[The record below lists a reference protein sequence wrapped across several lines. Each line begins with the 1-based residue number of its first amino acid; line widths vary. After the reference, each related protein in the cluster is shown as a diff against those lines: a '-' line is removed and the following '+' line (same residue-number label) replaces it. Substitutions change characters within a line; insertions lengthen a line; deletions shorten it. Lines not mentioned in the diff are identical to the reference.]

1 MYRASRACL
10 DAFTAADAFCTVAV
24 LNRINVHFAY
34 VGAFAA
40 SDAFILVKRHT
51 NKTYLIEKR
60 INCAERTHSFAEK
73 SVHKEACNYNG
84 CKYYHL

>member
-40 SDAFILVKRHT
+40 SDAFILVKRHM
-51 NKTYLIEKR
+51 NKTYFIKLSEGKGSQP
-60 INCAERTHSFAEK
+60 E
-73 SVHKEACNYNG
+73 EATRE
-84 CKYYHL
+84 

>member
-1 MYRASRACL
+1 MYRAIRACL

-40 SDAFILVKRHT
+40 SDAFFFVI
-51 NKTYLIEKR
+51 
-60 INCAERTHSFAEK
+60 
-73 SVHKEACNYNG
+73 
-84 CKYYHL
+84 

>member
-1 MYRASRACL
+1 MYRAIRACL

-24 LNRINVHFAY
+24 LNRINIHFTY
-34 VGAFAA
+34 VGALAA
-40 SDAFILVKRHT
+40 SDAFILVKRHM
-51 NKTYLIEKR
+51 NKTYFIEKR
-60 INCAERTHSFAEK
+60 INCTERTHNFAEK

>member
-10 DAFTAADAFCTVAV
+10 DAFTAADALCAVAV

-34 VGAFAA
+34 VGAFAT
-40 SDAFILVKRHT
+40 SDAFILVKRHM
-51 NKTYLIEKR
+51 NKTYLIEKC
-60 INCAERTHSFAEK
+60 INCTERTHSFAEK
-73 SVHKEACNYNG
+73 SVHKEACNYDD

>member
-1 MYRASRACL
+1 MYRAIRACL

-40 SDAFILVKRHT
+40 SDAFILVKRHM

-60 INCAERTHSFAEK
+60 INRAERTHNFAEK
-73 SVHKEACNYNG
+73 SVHKAACN
-84 CKYYHL
+84 